1 MQEVRQEAP
10 QRPRFKLLMQG
21 ILGPPLMSRRTA
33 KFINITETVSQFKAV
48 VFSYPE
54 SARDGNY

>member
-10 QRPRFKLLMQG
+10 QRPRFKQLMQG
-21 ILGPPLMSRRTA
+21 ILGLPLMSHLTA
-33 KFINITETVSQFKAV
+33 KFINIAEIVSQFKAV

-54 SARDGNY
+54 SA